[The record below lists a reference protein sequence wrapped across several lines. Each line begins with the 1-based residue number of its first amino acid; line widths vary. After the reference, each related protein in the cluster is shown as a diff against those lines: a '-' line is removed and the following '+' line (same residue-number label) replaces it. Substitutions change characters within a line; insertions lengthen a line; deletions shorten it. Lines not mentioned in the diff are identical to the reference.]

1 MSRNTAW
8 NIGPRLAAACLLA
21 CLALPAGAGPAG
33 VPLPF
38 TAERVGQGALKF
50 LGIRVYDATLWAPD
64 GRWRRDAP
72 YALELTY
79 ARKLD
84 GATLTSSTVKELRR
98 QGPLPGERLKAWE
111 QALQAV
117 FPDVQPGDRLAAVRI
132 PGEGVVFHAGTRVL
146 GRIDDEA
153 FAESFFAIWLGPATR
168 SPELRQ
174 RLLGG

>member
-1 MSRNTAW
+1 MSRNIAW
-8 NIGPRLAAACLLA
+8 NIKPRLATACLLA
-21 CLALPAGAGPAG
+21 CLALPVGAGPAG

-38 TAERVGQGALKF
+38 AAAPVGQGALKF
-50 LGIRVYDATLWAPD
+50 LGMRVYDATLWAPG
-64 GRWRRDAP
+64 GRWRPDAP

-84 GATLTSSTVKELRR
+84 RATLTSSTVKELRR
-98 QGPLPGERLKAWE
+98 QRQLSDARLQAWE

-132 PGEGVVFHAGTRVL
+132 PGEGVVFHAGPRML
-146 GRIDDEA
+146 GHIDDEA

-168 SPELRQ
+168 SPELRE